1 MHSCLTA
8 VKTSMLVVQR
18 SQETISAALQAE
30 QSQCNME
37 QTLSSLVSRYI
48 QILTDG
54 EEHMT

>member
-30 QSQCNME
+30 QSHCNME
-37 QTLSSLVSRYI
+37 QTLSSLVSCYI

-54 EEHMT
+54 EEHVT